1 MEKGKQRP
9 NSLAESSGGMISQ
22 STVSKLNSY
31 DIDNT
36 GWTSMEG
43 IRSDYVGSMISM
55 LYVVAS
61 E

>member
-36 GWTSMEG
+36 G
-43 IRSDYVGSMISM
+43 
-55 LYVVAS
+55 
-61 E
+61 